1 MLSLSRRPPSVVSA
15 IVSLLV
21 ILFVIPTLGRCDE
34 AVQSSSEAGIAYFE
48 KEIRPLLIAHCY
60 QCHCESTG
68 EREGGL
74 VLDNRDGWRVG
85 GDSGPAVV
93 PGDVEASHLIR
104 AVRYDD
110 DGLQMPPV
118 KPLAAADVAR
128 LEHWVRIGAP
138 APEKIHLSASDNPA
152 DPVAGKDHWAFGPL
166 SESRPPVVSDVDWPL
181 GDIDRFVLSRLE
193 QERLH
198 RTSDAQRNILARRVY
213 VQLTGVPPTP
223 EQLNDFLDD
232 TNPLAYERLV
242 DSLLASP
249 PFGERFGRHWL
260 DLARYADSNGLDEN
274 FLFRE
279 AWRYRNWVI
288 GAVSDDMPYDRFITL
303 QIAGDLLAYET
314 MAQRDYQRIASG
326 FLVLGPKVLLG
337 NDPEN
342 QKMEVADEQI
352 DTIGRALL
360 GQTLGCARCHDHKFD
375 PVPTADYYA
384 LAGIF
389 ASTRVMEQRYML
401 GEQRVMEQ
409 LIGLGDDGVDLDE
422 AYEKYWRERPKLGE
436 RKAKAEAALQAL
448 QQGDAAAFAEISEKH
463 ADSIAEDA
471 KDPVQAAEQRSLAQQ
486 SLIDQ
491 LTRAWNEPPAI
502 PPRAMAATDQE
513 TPADEPIRIAG
524 QFDNRGEVVRR
535 GVLQVLCDGDDSAAQ
550 APDSG
555 RIALAKWLTD
565 GDQRSGQLVARV
577 LANRIW
583 HHLIGRGLVRTV
595 DNFGRTGEPPSH
607 PELLDHLAK
616 ELIAHD
622 WSVKS
627 LVRQIVLSHTFRLSS
642 DHISANHDADPE
654 NQWLWRANRRRLDPE
669 SFRDAML
676 ATADSLQ
683 WAPMDSTVA
692 YLGDQATAVG
702 SNSVRRR
709 TDFPCRSVY
718 LPVIRN
724 DLPELFEIFDFADPH
739 TTTGMRPNTTVPT
752 QGLFMLNDEMVMDAA
767 EATAR
772 RIMRDCPS
780 GDLEAQITRM
790 YGLILN
796 VPPSEA
802 EIQVISEALAK
813 FRQRFESGEPSAAES
828 SATGVSSADSPPDLG
843 PAELRSLAL
852 ACHALFASSRFQ
864 FLE

>member
-1 MLSLSRRPPSVVSA
+1 MPLLFHCRASVVFT
-15 IVSLLV
+15 IVL
-21 ILFVIPTLGRCDE
+21 LFVIPALGRCDE
-34 AVQSSSEAGIAYFE
+34 STQSSSAAGIAYFE
-48 KEIRPLLIAHCY
+48 KEIRPLLITHCY
-60 QCHCESTG
+60 QCHSESAD
-68 EREGGL
+68 EREGDL
-74 VLDNRDGWRVG
+74 VLDSRDGWLTG

-93 PGDVEASHLIR
+93 PGDIAASHLIR

-118 KPLAAADVAR
+118 KPLDTADIAR
-128 LEHWVRIGAP
+128 LEQWVRIGAP
-138 APEKIHLSASDNPA
+138 APEKVSVSASDNPA
-152 DPVAGKDHWAFGPL
+152 DPIAGKDHWAFRPL
-166 SESRPPVVSDVDWPL
+166 GDSRPPAVSNVDWPL
-181 GDIDRFVLSRLE
+181 TDIDRFVLSRLD
-193 QERLH
+193 QEGLNPAD
-198 RTSDAQRNILARRVY
+198 DAQRNVLVRRVY

-223 EQLNDFLDD
+223 QQLNDFLDD
-232 TNPLAYERLV
+232 TSPQAYARLV
-242 DSLLASP
+242 DALLTSP
-249 PFGERFGRHWL
+249 QFGERFGRHWL

-288 GAVSDDMPYDRFITL
+288 GAVGDDMPYDRFITQ
-303 QIAGDLLAYET
+303 QIAGDLLPSET
-314 MAQRDYQRIASG
+314 LAQRDSQRIASG

-337 NDPEN
+337 NDPQN

-352 DTIGRALL
+352 DTVGRAVL

-409 LIGLGDDGVDLDE
+409 LVGLGDRGADLDE
-422 AYEKYWRERPKLGE
+422 AYEQYWRGRSKLGE

-448 QQGDAAAFAEISEKH
+448 QQGDAAAIAELSEKH
-463 ADSIAEDA
+463 ADSIADGA
-471 KDPVQAAEQRSLAQQ
+471 KDETQAADQRTLAQQ
-486 SLIDQ
+486 SLVDQ
-491 LTRAWNEPPAI
+491 LTRAWNEPPGI
-502 PPRAMAATDQE
+502 PPRAMVATDHE
-513 TPADEPIRIAG
+513 TPADEAIRIAG
-524 QFDNRGEVVRR
+524 QFDNRSEVVRR
-535 GVLQVLCDGDDSAAQ
+535 GVLRVLCDGDDSAVQ
-550 APDSG
+550 ASDSG
-555 RIALAKWLTD
+555 RIALAEWLTD
-565 GDQRSGQLVARV
+565 GDQRSGQLAARV
-577 LANRIW
+577 LANRVW
-583 HHLIGRGLVRTV
+583 HHLFGRGLVRTV
-595 DNFGRTGEPPSH
+595 DNFGRTGEPPTH

-627 LVRQIVLSHTFRLSS
+627 LVRQIVLSRTFQLSS
-642 DHISANHDADPE
+642 RHVGVNHQADPE

-676 ATADSLQ
+676 AIADSLQ
-683 WAPMDSTVA
+683 WGPMDSTVN

-702 SNSVRRR
+702 PNSVRRR

-739 TTTGMRPNTTVPT
+739 TTTGMRPDTTVPT

-767 EATAR
+767 KATAR
-772 RIMRDCPS
+772 RILRDCPT
-780 GDLEAQITRM
+780 GDTQAQITRM
-790 YGLILN
+790 YELILN
-796 VPPSEA
+796 ASPSDTDVGVMA
-802 EIQVISEALAK
+802 EALAR
-813 FRQRFESGEPSAAES
+813 FRQRFESADPAA
-828 SATGVSSADSPPDLG
+828 ADSPPSDRG
-843 PAELRSLAL
+843 PAELDSLAV

>member
-1 MLSLSRRPPSVVSA
+1 MSSLRRRSPSFVFT
-15 IVSLLV
+15 IPSLFGL
-21 ILFVIPTLGRCDE
+21 LFVIPTLGLCDE
-34 AVQSSSEAGIAYFE
+34 LPQSSSEAGIAYFE
-48 KEIRPLLIAHCY
+48 KEIRPLLITHCY
-60 QCHCESTG
+60 QCHAESAD

-74 VLDNRDGWRVG
+74 VLDNRDGWLIG

-93 PGDVEASHLIR
+93 PGDVDASHLIR
-104 AVRYDD
+104 AVRYGDE
-110 DGLQMPPV
+110 GLQMPPV
-118 KPLAAADVAR
+118 KPLDAADVAR

-138 APEKIHLSASDNPA
+138 APEKVHVSASDNPA
-152 DPVAGKDHWAFGPL
+152 DPVVGKEHWAFRPL
-166 SESRPPVVSDVDWPL
+166 AEESPPAVSAVDWPL

-193 QERLH
+193 QEGLFP
-198 RTSDAQRNILARRVY
+198 TVDAQRNVLARRVY
-213 VQLTGVPPTP
+213 VQLTGVPPSP
-223 EQLNDFLDD
+223 EQLKDFLDD
-232 TNPLAYERLV
+232 TSPLAYERLV

-249 PFGERFGRHWL
+249 QFGERFGRHWL

-288 GAVSDDMPYDRFITL
+288 GAVGDDMPYDRFITL
-303 QIAGDLLAYET
+303 QVAGDLMPYET
-314 MAQRDYQRIASG
+314 TDQRDFQRIAGG

-337 NDPEN
+337 NDPNN

-409 LIGLGDDGVDLDE
+409 LVGLGDDGADLDE
-422 AYEKYWRERPKLGE
+422 AYEKYWRERTKLGE
-436 RKAKAEAALQAL
+436 RKGNAEAVLLAL
-448 QQGDAAAFAEISEKH
+448 QQDDTAALAELLEKH
-463 ADSIAEDA
+463 ADGIADGA
-471 KDPVQAAEQRSLAQQ
+471 KDSAVANDQRIVAQQ
-486 SLIDQ
+486 SLVDE
-491 LTRAWNEPPAI
+491 LTKAWNEPPGI
-502 PPRAMAATDQE
+502 PPRAMIATDHE
-513 TPADEPIRIAG
+513 TPADEAIRVAG

-535 GVLQVLCDGDDSAAQ
+535 GVLQVLCDGDDSAVEAS
-550 APDSG
+550 DSG

-577 LANRIW
+577 LANRVW

-595 DNFGRTGEPPSH
+595 DNFGRTGEPPTH

-616 ELIAHD
+616 GLIDHD

-627 LVRQIVLSHTFRLSS
+627 LVRQIVLSRTFRLSS
-642 DHISANHDADPE
+642 GHVSVNHDADPE
-654 NQWLWRANRRRLDPE
+654 NQWLWRSNRRRMDPE

-676 ATADSLQ
+676 AVADSLQ
-683 WAPMDSTVA
+683 WAPMDSTVD

-702 SNSVRRR
+702 PNSVRRR

-767 EATAR
+767 RATAL
-772 RIMRDCPS
+772 RIVRDCPS
-780 GDLEAQITRM
+780 GDVEAQISRM
-790 YGLILN
+790 YELILN
-796 VPPSEA
+796 VPPSVPPSEA
-802 EIQVISEALAK
+802 EVRVMADALAR
-813 FRQRFESGEPSAAES
+813 FRQRFESEQ
-828 SATGVSSADSPPDLG
+828 
-843 PAELRSLAL
+843 AELSSLAL

>member
-1 MLSLSRRPPSVVSA
+1 MMSLQRKPLPLVFK
-15 IVSLLV
+15 IVSLVV
-21 ILFVIPTLGRCDE
+21 IIFITPTLGQCAE
-34 AVQSSSEAGIAYFE
+34 SPQSSSEAESSSEAAPDAGIAYFE
-48 KEIRPLLIAHCY
+48 KEIRPLLITHCY
-60 QCHCESTG
+60 QCHSENAD
-68 EREGGL
+68 ERDGDL
-74 VLDNRDGWRVG
+74 VLDNRDGWLVG

-93 PGDVEASHLIR
+93 PGDVEASPLIR
-104 AVRYDD
+104 AVRYGDE
-110 DGLQMPPV
+110 GLQMPPV
-118 KPLAAADVAR
+118 KPLDAADVAR

-138 APEKIHLSASDNPA
+138 APTKVYVSASDNPA
-152 DPVAGKDHWAFGPL
+152 DPITGKEHWAFRPL
-166 SESRPPVVSDVDWPL
+166 GESRTPAVADIQWPL
-181 GDIDRFVLSRLE
+181 AAIDRFVLSRLE
-193 QERLH
+193 QEGLSP
-198 RTSDAQRNILARRVY
+198 TVDAQRNVLARRVY

-223 EQLNDFLDD
+223 QQLTAFLND
-232 TNPLAYERLV
+232 TSPLAYERLV

-249 PFGERFGRHWL
+249 QFGERFGRHWL

-288 GAVSDDMPYDRFITL
+288 SAVGDDMPYDRFITL
-303 QIAGDLLAYET
+303 QVAGDLMPYRT
-314 MAQRDYQRIASG
+314 TAQRDSQRIAGG

-337 NDPEN
+337 NDPNN

-409 LIGLGDDGVDLDE
+409 LVGLGDDGADLDE
-422 AYEKYWRERPKLGE
+422 AYEQYWRQRPKLGVQ
-436 RKAKAEAALQAL
+436 KGKAEAALQAL
-448 QQGDAAAFAEISEKH
+448 QQGDTAALAELLEQH
-463 ADSIAEDA
+463 ADAIAAGA
-471 KDPVQAAEQRSLAQQ
+471 KDEAVAADQRTVAQQ
-486 SLIDQ
+486 TLVDQ
-491 LTRAWNEPPAI
+491 LNQAWNEPPGI
-502 PPRAMAATDQE
+502 PPRAMVATDRE
-513 TPADEPIRIAG
+513 TPADEAIRIAG
-524 QFDNRGEVVRR
+524 QFDKHGDVVRR
-535 GVLQVLCDGDDSAAQ
+535 GVLQVLCDSDDSAVQ
-550 APDSG
+550 AADSG

-565 GDQRSGQLVARV
+565 GDQRSGHLVARV
-577 LANRIW
+577 LVNRIW

-595 DNFGRTGEPPSH
+595 DNFGRTGEPPTH
-607 PELLDHLAK
+607 PELLDHLAT
-616 ELIAHD
+616 ELIDHD

-627 LVRQIVLSHTFRLSS
+627 LVRQIVLSRTFRLSS
-642 DHISANHDADPE
+642 RNVSVNHDVDPE
-654 NQWLWRANRRRLDPE
+654 NRWLWRANRRRLDPE
-669 SFRDAML
+669 SFRDALL
-676 ATADSLQ
+676 ATADSLH
-683 WAPMDSTVA
+683 WTPMDSTVH

-739 TTTGMRPNTTVPT
+739 TTTGLRPNTIVPT

-767 EATAR
+767 QATAQ
-772 RIMRDCPS
+772 RILQDCPS
-780 GDLEAQITRM
+780 GNTTARIMRM
-790 YGLILN
+790 FELVLN
-796 VPPSEA
+796 VSPSEA
-802 EIQVISEALAK
+802 EVGMVAEAMAG
-813 FRQRFESGEPSAAES
+813 FEQRF
-828 SATGVSSADSPPDLG
+828 DSEQ
-843 PAELRSLAL
+843 AELRSLAL